1 MFCFHLYYFC
11 IFDDCKYFCLASK
24 SPKKKPPKN
33 ENIELKQTI
42 GKLIEKIILFLFL
55 YFGFKQSNLNF
66 LFKKKE
72 QYIPV
77 KMWKFVDGTW
87 KDVFADLSLPGGQGN
102 RISILG

>member
-72 QYIPV
+72 QYI
-77 KMWKFVDGTW
+77 FTIETQ
-87 KDVFADLSLPGGQGN
+87 KDEENKNETITYG
-102 RISILG
+102 I